1 MHAPH
6 QACCALLLLLLLLLQ
21 GIRSWLVLKSQLGQ
35 PVGAVQVALQFTH
48 IGGAQHDTC
57 PAADCPLNK

>member
-1 MHAPH
+1 MFWNHPKIDVVC
-6 QACCALLLLLLLLLQ
+6 ACCIPFLQ
-21 GIRSWLVLKSQLGQ
+21 GIRSWVVLKSQLGQ

-48 IGGAQHDTC
+48 IGGMQHDTC